1 MKGWK
6 SLAPNI
12 GRCWSDVDDDTSPSW
27 MPKEMEWMIL
37 RLFWSIRISNF
48 ENHGNSE
55 SGGDSGRVWNEVSPA
70 QLKTLKMKCCC
81 LHHIIG
87 DFSYPAAFAGFYRG
101 SKVST
106 VEVQM
111 CVNDFSE
118 RYIYIWMHN
127 QKISSTKKKT
137 YVPIRPQK
145 DTKRSGPVWCTVFTQ
160 VWTNCPGTAG
170 ATWHALFR
178 WKADVL
184 PNREPPIKAA
194 ALAVAVGGWP
204 KINKT
209 GLRLNMNFY
218 IANTQNV
225 CKVESNYS
233 LLYSI

>member
-1 MKGWK
+1 MMKGWK

-27 MPKEMEWMIL
+27 MPKEMEWVIL

-48 ENHGNSE
+48 ENHGDSE
-55 SGGDSGRVWNEVSPA
+55 WSGGDSGRVWNEV
-70 QLKTLKMKCCC
+70 C

-118 RYIYIWMHN
+118 RYICI
-127 QKISSTKKKT
+127 IKKLAPKKN
-137 YVPIRPQK
+137 VFCNSRPQK
-145 DTKRSGPVWCTVFTQ
+145 GYKRSGTVWCTDNTQ
-160 VWTNCPGTAG
+160 VSNCPGTAG

-184 PNREPPIKAA
+184 PNREP
-194 ALAVAVGGWP
+194 VGGWP
-204 KINKT
+204 FKQNWAPFD
-209 GLRLNMNFY
+209 MNFY
-218 IANTQNV
+218 MANTSNV
-225 CKVESNYS
+225 CKVESIMRYY
-233 LLYSI
+233 YSI

>member
-1 MKGWK
+1 MEIVGV
-6 SLAPNI
+6 SNI

-27 MPKEMEWMIL
+27 MSKEMEGMIL

-48 ENHGNSE
+48 ENDGKSE

-118 RYIYIWMHN
+118 RYICIIKKLA
-127 QKISSTKKKT
+127 QKKNVFCNS
-137 YVPIRPQK
+137 RPQK
-145 DTKRSGPVWCTVFTQ
+145 GYKRSGTVWCTDNTQ
-160 VWTNCPGTAG
+160 VSNCPGTAG

-184 PNREPPIKAA
+184 PNREPVEADP
-194 ALAVAVGGWP
+194 L
-204 KINKT
+204 NKT
-209 GLRLNMNFY
+209 GLRLTWIFY
-218 IANTQNV
+218 MANTSNV
-225 CKVESNYS
+225 CKVESIMRYYILSRIVCWISPN
-233 LLYSI
+233 L